1 MKLTG
6 KVGSGKGDFAQ
17 WIAKLENHYERKT
30 GMRLFPGTLNVHLDQ
45 EYRLPAKRI
54 RLEGSEYGGNVSVNL
69 VPCTLFG
76 RRAFILRTDANEEA
90 RGDHLAPSSRSP
102 PTSSCATSIVW
113 SMAAS
118 SPSRWNKEL

>member
-90 RGDHLAPSSRSP
+90 RGDHPRSVVEI
-102 PTSSCATSIVW
+102 ATDIKLRDKYRLVDGSIVTV
-113 SMAAS
+113 
-118 SPSRWNKEL
+118 EVE

>member
-90 RGDHLAPSSRSP
+90 RGDHPRSVVEI
-102 PTSSCATSIVW
+102 ATDIKLRDTYRLVDGSIVTV
-113 SMAAS
+113 
-118 SPSRWNKEL
+118 EVE